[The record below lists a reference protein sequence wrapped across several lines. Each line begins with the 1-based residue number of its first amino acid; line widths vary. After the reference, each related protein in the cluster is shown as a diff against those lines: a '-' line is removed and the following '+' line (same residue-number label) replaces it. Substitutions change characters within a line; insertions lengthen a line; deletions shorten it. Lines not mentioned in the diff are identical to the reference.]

1 MALPGFT
8 AEASVGPAT
17 QVYRTTYGY
26 GIEAADVHPQQS
38 SDGESSDGLD
48 DEAGSED
55 AEAMESGGDDDLEP
69 DDDSDVW

>member
-26 GIEAADVHPQQS
+26 GIEAADVHPQS
-38 SDGESSDGLD
+38 SDGESSDGF
-48 DEAGSED
+48 DEAGPED